1 MSAATFQLRKL
12 RKLLYEKMGT
22 NPTVNDGLTRDFIGY
37 KNQVGELNNDFKK
50 HFTNKVISIR
60 RNKVRQTESDVRHFQ
75 EENEILKLKKSVSLL
90 REVLSKAKIYVEDE
104 IS

>member
-37 KNQVGELNNDFKK
+37 QNQVGEFINSFKK
-50 HFTNKVISIR
+50 HLTNKEISIC
-60 RNKVRQTESDVRHFQ
+60 RNKVRQFSRR
-75 EENEILKLKKSVSLL
+75 K
-90 REVLSKAKIYVEDE
+90 
-104 IS
+104 